1 MDSNAIKKEDKKQA
15 PSQGLVFFI
24 LKNLFDLATY
34 ALVAWALITIVG
46 QVFKLF
52 EQLNWLFVVAVAII
66 AGAYV
71 IRKFLIFLILRKKR

>member
-1 MDSNAIKKEDKKQA
+1 MDAAPVNDKQKKQA
-15 PSQGLVFFI
+15 PQTGLAFFI
-24 LKNLFDLATY
+24 LKNIFDLALY
-34 ALVAWALITIVG
+34 GLVAWAVITIVG

-71 IRKFLIFLILRKKR
+71 IRKFLIFLILRKKH